1 VAIASRGMVSGRRL
15 FMDKRV
21 VSCILREILMA
32 GQFQSWHKNNLQNNV
47 DCFLWSKG
55 RYVAWFKYSG
65 RHHTLANGD
74 WPVEFL

>member
-1 VAIASRGMVSGRRL
+1 
-15 FMDKRV
+15 
-21 VSCILREILMA
+21 MA
-32 GQFQSWHKNNLQNNV
+32 GKFQYWHKNNLQNNV